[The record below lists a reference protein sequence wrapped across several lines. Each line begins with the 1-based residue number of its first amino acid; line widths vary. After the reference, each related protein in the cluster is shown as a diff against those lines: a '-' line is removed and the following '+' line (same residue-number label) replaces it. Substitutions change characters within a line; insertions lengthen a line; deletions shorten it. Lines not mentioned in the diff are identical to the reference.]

1 MKPAISWDFRA
12 SRCGHNFEPQKCPS
26 GECGYREAL
35 QKIAVLT
42 AERDRLAAEL
52 RELREGLQPGTPEAI
67 MDGLFDFAEREC
79 GHNPVSARHAL
90 STMIEWVAASKAERD
105 QLHAALKAVEWMMAG
120 FCPKCNR
127 HEAQGHAPGCIVG
140 LAMEAHP

>member
-42 AERDRLAAEL
+42 AELD
-52 RELREGLQPGTPEAI
+52 
-67 MDGLFDFAEREC
+67 
-79 GHNPVSARHAL
+79 
-90 STMIEWVAASKAERD
+90 K
-105 QLHAALKAVEWMMAG
+105 LHAALKAVEWGGAAG
-120 FCPKCNR
+120 CPRCCNYSDT
-127 HEAQGHAPGCIVG
+127 GHAPDCIVG
-140 LAMEAHP
+140 LALKGRE